1 MLRLIRTLFTAGLG
15 LGIVLGLAVPPTHAA
30 EPAPGL
36 EVRTGLH
43 KDFTRL
49 VLETRTPVPYKFAFP
64 GTDEI
69 VVTVT
74 GAALSETAG
83 MPEARGIIRAIEI
96 SRDAR
101 GSRLSIKTRHPADI
115 RRQFT
120 LLPKDG
126 QGARIV
132 IDLAAAAPAPA
143 PAPAAPKILLPAPHT
158 TITVTPTATGPEPH
172 AEVLPARRK
181 PPRPTQPF
189 EVAAAGGGEMLV
201 DGGPGEAL
209 AQPVELARQP
219 LDPQELPPLELAQA
233 GGLSVND
240 WLMREGGN
248 PNVRPIPPAPAPAA
262 TVNPPAPP
270 AYPATPVHSAPMYP
284 VPARGASAYPAAPA
298 YPAYRPAPTPSAYPA
313 PPAAQTHPSHPGYR
327 AAPPAPTWAP
337 PRGQAVAPSGG
348 DSDPAARYASQ
359 KQSVPVE
366 DQAPA
371 RPQRF
376 YGGLGLG
383 LNMFDYESDNANT
396 TLNNKPFAWKIFGG
410 YRLSDALAFEAS
422 VGRIGAFDERFP
434 NGTSGES
441 QFHAFSVSTLVSLP
455 LNKTVKP
462 FARAGVSLWWEDA
475 DSSAAVIR
483 QEESGTGAVLGLG
496 ADYRFS
502 DRLSLRGEWEIYIL
516 SDTAYSNMFAAS
528 VLYNF

>member
-1 MLRLIRTLFTAGLG
+1 MLRLIRNLCAAGLG
-15 LGIVLGLAVPPTHAA
+15 LSIALGLAAPPTRAA

-49 VLETRTPVPYKFAFP
+49 VLETRIPVPYKFAFP

-69 VVTVT
+69 VVMVT
-74 GAALSETAG
+74 GAALSETAAT
-83 MPEARGIIRAIEI
+83 PEALGIIRAIEI
-96 SRDAR
+96 HRDAR
-101 GSRLSIKTRHPADI
+101 GSRLILKTRHPADI

-120 LLPKDG
+120 ILPRDG

-132 IDLAAAAPAPA
+132 IDLAAAAPPAPA

-158 TITVTPTATGPEPH
+158 TITVAPASARPAPH
-172 AEVLPARRK
+172 AGVLPARRK
-181 PPRPTQPF
+181 TPRPTQPF
-189 EVAAAGGGEMLV
+189 EVAAAGGGEMLF
-201 DGGPGEAL
+201 DGGPAEAL
-209 AQPVELARQP
+209 AQPV
-219 LDPQELPPLELAQA
+219 ELAQA

-262 TVNPPAPP
+262 AVNPPAPP
-270 AYPATPVHSAPMYP
+270 AHPATPVYQAPVHQAPGRPM
-284 VPARGASAYPAAPA
+284 PA
-298 YPAYRPAPTPSAYPA
+298 YPADRPAPTPLAYPA
-313 PPAAQTHPSHPGYR
+313 PPAAQTHPAHPGYR
-327 AAPPAPTWAP
+327 TPTPQPASGWAP
-337 PRGQAVAPSGG
+337 PRGHAAAPSGG

-366 DQAPA
+366 DQAPV

-376 YGGLGLG
+376 YAGLGLG
-383 LNMFDYESDNANT
+383 LGAFEYESDTPNT
-396 TLNNKPFAWKIFGG
+396 TLNEEPFAWKIFGG
-410 YRLSDALAFEAS
+410 YRPGGFLAFEAS
-422 VGRIGAFDERFP
+422 IGRIGAFDEHFADGRSV
-434 NGTSGES
+434 TS
-441 QFHAFSVSTLVSLP
+441 QFHAVTASALVSLP
-455 LNKTVKP
+455 LNMPVKP

-475 DSSAAVIR
+475 DNSASAVR
-483 QEESGTGAVLGLG
+483 QEETGTGAVLGLG

-502 DRLSLRGEWEIYIL
+502 DRLSLRGEWELYIL
-516 SDTAYSNMFAAS
+516 SDTAYNNVFSAS